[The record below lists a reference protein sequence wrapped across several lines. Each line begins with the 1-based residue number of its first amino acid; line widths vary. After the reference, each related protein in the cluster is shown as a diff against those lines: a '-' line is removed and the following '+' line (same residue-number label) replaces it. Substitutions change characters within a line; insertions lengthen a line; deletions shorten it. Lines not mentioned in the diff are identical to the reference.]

1 MTGVRIETR
10 IEATEAAAAFAALQ
24 RVMADPTPVLRA
36 IGTGILSTTRD
47 RFFKEADPEGNRW
60 KPLNPGYAA
69 GKRGPGILR
78 EGGGSSSLMDSLSF
92 QTTTDAVEVG
102 TNRPYGAI
110 HQFGGEIKPT
120 KGDRLVFSI
129 GGSPVF
135 ARSVT
140 IPARPFLGFGPAE
153 IETTLD
159 VIEGA
164 LDRAMGAR

>member
-10 IEATEAAAAFAALQ
+10 IDATEAAAAFGALL
-24 RVMADPTPVLRA
+24 RVMRDTTLLRA
-36 IGTGILSTTRD
+36 VGVGLVEATQS
-47 RFFKEADPEGNRW
+47 RFERGVDPEGNAW
-60 KPLNPGYAA
+60 APLNPGYAA

-78 EGGGSSSLMDSLSF
+78 ESGMRGGLMSSITFATSS
-92 QTTTDAVEVG
+92 DAVEVG
-102 TNRPYGAI
+102 TNRVYAAI
-110 HQFGGEIKPT
+110 HQFGGEIKP
-120 KGDRLVFSI
+120 KSGDRLVFSI
-129 GGSPVF
+129 AAAPVF

-153 IETTLD
+153 VETTLD